1 MRKFFY
7 LATLFVIGA
16 SVAGIY
22 IYQKYRVAP
31 GLRFAELAL
40 IADNNEERN
49 FATALAP
56 TVTPVIVVFA
66 QSWCR
71 DCDRELPR
79 LRRLHQANFPQI
91 PVVVLTDED
100 AVTLKM
106 WRARLNLPF
115 IYYRTKKSFEGL
127 GVHAYPTTYILD
139 ASLHAVYSKVGNVEW
154 QRAGVKEAL
163 NEKN

>member
-1 MRKFFY
+1 MIII
-7 LATLFVIGA
+7 ATLFFIGA
-16 SVAGIY
+16 SLAGIY

-31 GLRFAELAL
+31 GVRFADLEL
-40 IADNNEERN
+40 IADTNEERN
-49 FATALAP
+49 FATALSP
-56 TVTPVIVVFA
+56 TVTPVIVVFG

-79 LRRLHQANFPQI
+79 LRRLHQEKFPHI

-100 AVTLKM
+100 AVTFKA

-115 IYYRTKKSFEGL
+115 IYYRTKKSLEEL

-139 ASLHAVYSKVGNVEW
+139 ANLRAVYSKVGNVEW
-154 QRAGVKEAL
+154 QSAAVKKAL
-163 NEKN
+163 SIQN